1 MIKKK
6 RNKTNNS
13 LSPTDTLPPLNIEA
27 QEQVQ
32 QEEVL
37 TKQSNEGCFVWENF
51 LHKKQTVK
59 HLCRYI

>member
-13 LSPTDTLPPLNIEA
+13 LSPTDTLPPLNIEV
-27 QEQVQ
+27 QEQAK
-32 QEEVL
+32 EEVL
-37 TKQSNEGCFVWENF
+37 TKHSNEGCFMWENF

-59 HLCRYI
+59 HLCRNI